1 MTRKELDNIIL
12 SKIHNMKKNNK
23 EPEWLIVDFNTFHYI
38 QKEYEPYEG
47 IYIIKGMINLDVSDP
62 IDRMYGLK
70 ISLVDTN
77 INVIEVK

>member
-12 SKIHNMKKNNK
+12 NKIHNMKKNNK

-38 QKEYEPYEG
+38 QKEYKPYEG
-47 IYIIKGMINLDVSDP
+47 IYIIKEMINLDVSDP
-62 IDRMYGLK
+62 IDIMYGLK